1 MTKTRVFFVVYG
13 IANASLIMYG
23 LLALIAPNILMESF
37 SAHVYLFPEN
47 AVKAIQYLSALF
59 RLLGFLNLI
68 LGILGVVLLWSY
80 RISHKAWFV
89 HIISAFSIL
98 SYLGPVIFDNT
109 VGTIGF
115 FEILEHVIF
124 IAMVIS
130 GITMLKDMRNI
141 KQGDSNEKDQP
152 HLCFRSPGN
161 SLVEKPNPHY
171 HCALFQ

>member
-1 MTKTRVFFVVYG
+1 
-13 IANASLIMYG
+13 
-23 LLALIAPNILMESF
+23 
-37 SAHVYLFPEN
+37 
-47 AVKAIQYLSALF
+47 
-59 RLLGFLNLI
+59 LLGFLNLI
-68 LGILGVVLLWSY
+68 LGILGVVLLLRY
-80 RISHKAWFV
+80 RISHKAWLV
-89 HIISAFSIL
+89 HIISAISIL

-109 VGTIGF
+109 VGTIVF

-161 SLVEKPNPHY
+161 
-171 HCALFQ
+171 